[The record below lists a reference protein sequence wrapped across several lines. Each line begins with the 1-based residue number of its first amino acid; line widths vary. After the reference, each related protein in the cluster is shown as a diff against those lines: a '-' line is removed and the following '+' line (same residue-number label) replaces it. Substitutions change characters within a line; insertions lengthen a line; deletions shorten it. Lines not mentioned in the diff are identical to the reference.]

1 MKKKFEFDY
10 FLKNNNNKKFEFPNN
25 NKQVFDKWSKLEKNL
40 QKNRDNY
47 YSNDAFSTLNLG
59 SLKSME
65 WDDDTQ
71 YNSIHKNNINFDSTL
86 NKNRNKNTDLDFNLK
101 NLEKLIHPIDD
112 EFEQFI
118 QNKIEN
124 LEKLKYNNNKIIEN
138 NNIINITNNN
148 IKNNIKNNSIKYN
161 NILLSYGGD
170 GEKSIIKEKNEAIFT
185 FNRNDMDNNE
195 EFGRLKTK
203 SFLADYNDNAI
214 NTSIFN
220 TNKKYENS
228 VGNRNKIRLNRLL
241 NRIKNDKKETE
252 LINKPNKFKLFD
264 TSDENSNLDKIQRR
278 YYEQFREEDK
288 HKDNNDYTKDYFS
301 TILYELN
308 QGK

>member
-1 MKKKFEFDY
+1 
-10 FLKNNNNKKFEFPNN
+10 
-25 NKQVFDKWSKLEKNL
+25 
-40 QKNRDNY
+40 
-47 YSNDAFSTLNLG
+47 
-59 SLKSME
+59 
-65 WDDDTQ
+65 
-71 YNSIHKNNINFDSTL
+71 
-86 NKNRNKNTDLDFNLK
+86 
-101 NLEKLIHPIDD
+101 
-112 EFEQFI
+112 
-118 QNKIEN
+118 
-124 LEKLKYNNNKIIEN
+124 
-138 NNIINITNNN
+138 
-148 IKNNIKNNSIKYN
+148 
-161 NILLSYGGD
+161 
-170 GEKSIIKEKNEAIFT
+170 
-185 FNRNDMDNNE
+185 MDNNE

-220 TNKKYENS
+220 TNKKYENN
-228 VGNRNKIRLNRLL
+228 VGNRNKIRLSRLL

-308 QGK
+308 QVK

>member
-148 IKNNIKNNSIKYN
+148 IKNNIKNNSINYN
-161 NILLSYGGD
+161 NFLLSYVGD
-170 GEKSIIKEKNEAIFT
+170 GEKSIIKDKNEAIFT